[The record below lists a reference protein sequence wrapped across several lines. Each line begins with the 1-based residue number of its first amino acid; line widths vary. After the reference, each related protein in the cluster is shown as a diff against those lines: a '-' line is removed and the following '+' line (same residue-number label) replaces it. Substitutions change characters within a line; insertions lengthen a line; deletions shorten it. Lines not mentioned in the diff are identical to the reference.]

1 MAKRRNNMIRR
12 SHSGSKSTVV
22 LSIISIV
29 LVVIGFSFTRNGD
42 ELKPGTVNRNPID
55 VAAPGGNRT
64 GVPLSPG
71 GDSDTTDFH
80 IFLDGWSMHILQ
92 DREVRL
98 TLPDQRFAKLQFSP
112 MSAGEIGELKVTSSS
127 IVASTLSRLVDGDQ
141 RLVCDAK
148 SCRAGDR
155 EIKTDVLFN
164 LSSVPTFGE
173 MYDGW
178 GVEYGLY
185 EAIVTVPA
193 DTDQFEIKAEGYR
206 PMRGVNSLSS
216 KDSSATGW
224 AAGHYLIGAAWG
236 SLFQIDVRWT
246 ESSENAGDATR
257 SSRRG
262 FVEGDGGA
270 MYVGDKLLLGPSD
283 TSEEAE
289 KAAAGLNATQLTYL
303 SSPTTGCGSS
313 VICTPEIVKVK
324 REGLTVEE
332 ARICDDTGSG
342 ILHIRNSTM
351 TIELPHPTHLAGV
364 WGKNGSDFSG
374 SENASSVLGY
384 TGRPPLAKGRVK
396 VFVSSTEI
404 ADANGLVAL
413 GGYRGEVPGEEFKL
427 SQVGELYGGVLRNCA

>member
-12 SHSGSKSTVV
+12 SGSGRKSTVV
-22 LSIISIV
+22 LLVISIA
-29 LVVIGFSFTRNGD
+29 LVAIGVSFTQSGD
-42 ELKPGTVNRNPID
+42 KPELGVVNTNPVD

-64 GVPLSPG
+64 GVPLNPG
-71 GDSDTTDFH
+71 VDSETTDFH
-80 IFLDGWSMHILQ
+80 VFLDGWSMRILSN
-92 DREVRL
+92 REVRL

-112 MSAGEIGELKVTSSS
+112 MDATGIKKLRETSSS

-141 RLVCDAK
+141 RLLCDAD
-148 SCRAGDR
+148 SCQAGDR
-155 EIKTDVLFN
+155 EINTDVLFD
-164 LSSVPTFGE
+164 LSDVPTFGE

-216 KDSSATGW
+216 KESSFPGW

-236 SLFQIDVRWT
+236 TLFQIDVRWT
-246 ESSENAGDATR
+246 ESSKNAGDATR

-262 FVEGDGGA
+262 FVEGDGGEI
-270 MYVGDKLLLGPSD
+270 YVGDKLLLGPSD
-283 TSEEAE
+283 ISE
-289 KAAAGLNATQLTYL
+289 KAVSSAAGLNATQLTYL

-313 VICTPEIVKVK
+313 VVCTPEVVKVK
-324 REGLTVEE
+324 REGLRIEE
-332 ARICDDTGSG
+332 ARICDETGSG
-342 ILHIRNSTM
+342 VLHIRNSTM

-364 WGKNGSDFSG
+364 WGKKGSEFSG

-384 TGRPPLAKGRVK
+384 TGRPPLVKGVVK

-413 GGYRGEVPGEEFKL
+413 GGYRGEVRGDEFKL
-427 SQVGELYGGVLRNCA
+427 SQLGELYGGVLRNCA